1 MASPP
6 YETNRAIRTAQ
17 VLPQRRRNT
26 EGKDCRSGHVG
37 GRPCTSTSRRESCH
51 VQEARGAVAI
61 SHQKKKVILASR
73 LVLENSPQNRL
84 QLRSVK
90 KNSSTSESQS
100 RLIRGK
106 RIRWPCNWCTGS
118 STAKTPAQIPY
129 IRFRALMLRYSLIIR
144 SVKSF
149 GDVSI
154 SITPD
159 SRSMAA

>member
-1 MASPP
+1 MKQTEPFAPRRFSHRDA
-6 YETNRAIRTAQ
+6 ETPREKTAGLGTWGGGGGGQ
-17 VLPQRRRNT
+17 AQAPHAESLATCRRRGVLLRFPT
-26 EGKDCRSGHVG
+26 
-37 GRPCTSTSRRESCH
+37 
-51 VQEARGAVAI
+51 Q
-61 SHQKKKVILASR
+61 KKVILASR
-73 LVLENSPQNRL
+73 LVLENNPQNRL